1 MSEDTFRLTIEHD
14 VIAGT
19 NLGDWLKLRV
29 QSVGATVYLASQS
42 IDKARFCQLPSGDL
56 LGAENFDS
64 TFAGRV
70 FGPNAE
76 LRWALH
82 GSEVDVWSIREAGA
96 NETTQLGPYYR
107 EEVCYYCLGL
117 WKQEEGK
124 YLEGH
129 IPGELKYPL
138 DGNAEDDRFYV
149 AVYEYLPA
157 PALGETD
164 LNKLMNALNRPR
176 VVATRFHGVGVGRT
190 PEN

>member
-1 MSEDTFRLTIEHD
+1 MSEHTFRLTIEHD
-14 VIAGT
+14 VIARSG
-19 NLGDWLKLRV
+19 LGDWLKQRI
-29 QSVGATVYLASQS
+29 QAVGATAYLVIQS
-42 IDKARFCQLPSGDL
+42 IDKARICQLSSDDP

-82 GSEVDVWSIREAGA
+82 GTELDVWFIQEARSDD
-96 NETTQLGPYYR
+96 TTRSGPYYR

-117 WKQEEGK
+117 WKQKEGK

-129 IPGELKYPL
+129 IPGDLDYPL
-138 DGNAEDDRFYV
+138 VGNAEDDRFYL

-157 PALGETD
+157 PTLGETD

-190 PEN
+190 SQD